1 MKKPTMAICN
11 SCFWRRRV
19 AGSSDGWDG
28 TVCAYTLETGNFRE
42 TPPTDKHCDYYLTKR
57 PPSLVG
63 TAKGGRS
70 KNSINIIA
78 RKENEVK

>member
-19 AGSSDGWDG
+19 AGPSDDWNG

-42 TPPTDKHCDYYLTKR
+42 TPPTDKHCDYYKTIEKPPVKR
-57 PPSLVG
+57 NFTRRQG
-63 TAKGGRS
+63 
-70 KNSINIIA
+70 
-78 RKENEVK
+78 